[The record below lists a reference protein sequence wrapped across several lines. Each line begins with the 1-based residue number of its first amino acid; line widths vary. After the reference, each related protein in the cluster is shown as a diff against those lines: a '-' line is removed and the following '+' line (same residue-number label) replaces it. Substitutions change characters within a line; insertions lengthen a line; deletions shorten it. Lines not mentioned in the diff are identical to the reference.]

1 MGFFIGVTGSGP
13 ATAQPGTDDGT
24 NLAWR
29 RAAIAHAQR
38 MRAFADADSGE
49 QPTPSEISQLD
60 VARDPTGR
68 VATFQPGGATLT
80 AGNPFFQNL
89 GTNQRTCFT
98 CHQPQTGWSVS
109 AKSVQARFAASFGSD
124 PIFRVVD
131 GATCPTD
138 DVSSLGAKRRAYTL
152 LLRKGLIRVGLGMPS
167 PSQFE
172 IVSVDDPH
180 GCNTNPV
187 TGLTSSTAGTVS
199 IYRRPLPSTNLGF
212 LSTIM
217 WDGRE
222 PDLFSQAVDATLGHA
237 QGDEAPTSEQQQ
249 AIVDFESGLFTAQ
262 AFDRKAGALDARG
275 ATGGPVALQEELAS
289 FFIGIND
296 PFGQNPNGTP
306 FSPAIFSLFQAW
318 ARPSR
323 PAGMEAAAGPDMAAG
338 AVLRHSAADRASVA
352 RGEALFNETPIAITG
367 VTGLNDALGQD
378 TFSGFC
384 GTCHDTP
391 NVGNHSVAA
400 PLNIGVANAGAD
412 RPPGLDISGLPVFTL
427 LCTQGPLSG
436 RTFVVTDPGRALI
449 SGRCED
455 IGKFKGPILRGLAS
469 RAPYFHNG
477 SAATLADV
485 VTFYDKRFEMHL
497 SRRQRQDL
505 VAFLRSL

>member
-1 MGFFIGVTGSGP
+1 MEHSTVTRKPRPCRPSGLGATGLLLMGFFIGVTGSGR
-13 ATAQPGTDDGT
+13 ATAKPGTDDGT

-187 TGLTSSTAGTVS
+187 TGLTSSTAGTV
-199 IYRRPLPSTNLGF
+199 
-212 LSTIM
+212 
-217 WDGRE
+217 
-222 PDLFSQAVDATLGHA
+222 
-237 QGDEAPTSEQQQ
+237 
-249 AIVDFESGLFTAQ
+249 
-262 AFDRKAGALDARG
+262 
-275 ATGGPVALQEELAS
+275 
-289 FFIGIND
+289 
-296 PFGQNPNGTP
+296 
-306 FSPAIFSLFQAW
+306 
-318 ARPSR
+318 
-323 PAGMEAAAGPDMAAG
+323 
-338 AVLRHSAADRASVA
+338 
-352 RGEALFNETPIAITG
+352 
-367 VTGLNDALGQD
+367 
-378 TFSGFC
+378 
-384 GTCHDTP
+384 
-391 NVGNHSVAA
+391 
-400 PLNIGVANAGAD
+400 
-412 RPPGLDISGLPVFTL
+412 
-427 LCTQGPLSG
+427 
-436 RTFVVTDPGRALI
+436 
-449 SGRCED
+449 
-455 IGKFKGPILRGLAS
+455 
-469 RAPYFHNG
+469 
-477 SAATLADV
+477 
-485 VTFYDKRFEMHL
+485 
-497 SRRQRQDL
+497 
-505 VAFLRSL
+505 